1 MFSIVSPFALL
12 IPIILYL
19 TVLGVVFWLVMRNV
33 EAFNETWYVTCSYDA
48 EGNLSGAECSSL
60 GIDECKCPKS
70 VLEHN

>member
-1 MFSIVSPFALL
+1 MKKLKNYFSIIAVSALFVL
-12 IPIILYL
+12 SFTILN
-19 TVLGVVFWLVMRNV
+19 NV
-33 EAFNETWYVTCSYDA
+33 EAFSGTWYVTCSYDA